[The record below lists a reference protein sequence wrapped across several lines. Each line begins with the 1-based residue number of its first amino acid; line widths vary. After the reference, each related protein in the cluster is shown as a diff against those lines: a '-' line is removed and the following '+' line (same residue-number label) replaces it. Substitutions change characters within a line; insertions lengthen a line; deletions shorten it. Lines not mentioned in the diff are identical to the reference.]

1 MFAIQCWWAPRRTKQ
16 LSNVAILLY
25 RFLSCWCLSR
35 SISLADYC
43 LSLHIFLAD
52 QISCKSHV
60 GIVYRMRSLTV
71 SRFSTLKGIRVLNKR
86 SVSYG
91 GNLCP
96 LWLEILRLVWHSVGD
111 TLQLRNSWPWAV
123 SGPILCS
130 LLCPETDW
138 KIGVGNAIRL
148 CVYFNWFQKGMF
160 WGFAQHSEHW
170 TRDNGEKIPQAA
182 MFHSWH

>member
-96 LWLEILRLVWHSVGD
+96 LWLEILKLVWHRCWRYLTASK
-111 TLQLRNSWPWAV
+111 QLAV
-123 SGPILCS
+123 SCIGPYS
-130 LLCPETDW
+130 LFAAVPWNGLKDW
-138 KIGVGNAIRL
+138 RRKRNKVMCL
-148 CVYFNWFQKGMF
+148 F
-160 WGFAQHSEHW
+160 
-170 TRDNGEKIPQAA
+170 
-182 MFHSWH
+182 